1 MKEISSNLIYELL
14 ETNFSSASEFK
25 NENVELEE
33 GHINS
38 NESKNIQ
45 AFILYFKNMY
55 GLGLQK

>member
-1 MKEISSNLIYELL
+1 MKEISNNLIYELL
-14 ETNFSSASEFK
+14 ETNFSSVSEFK

>member
-1 MKEISSNLIYELL
+1 MKEISNNLIYELL
-14 ETNFSSASEFK
+14 ETNFSSVSEFK

-45 AFILYFKNMY
+45 AFILYFKNM
-55 GLGLQK
+55 Q

>member
-1 MKEISSNLIYELL
+1 MKEISNNLIYELL

-38 NESKNIQ
+38 NESKNIRTG
-45 AFILYFKNMY
+45 LVYKNE
-55 GLGLQK
+55 